1 LNSYRYHILAF
12 LIVLIWGT
20 TFVSTKV
27 LINSGLSP
35 IDIFVCRFA
44 LAYFLV
50 WTISPKKLFAN
61 NLKDELLLAALGI
74 TGGSL
79 YFITEN
85 FALSYTNTSN
95 VSLIVCTT
103 PIFTSILLAL
113 FTKDERMSHRQMA
126 GSFLAFAGMAL
137 VVLNG
142 HFVLKLSPIG
152 DGLAL
157 AAAWSWAFY
166 SLIMKNMANKY
177 SSKFINRKIFFYG
190 LVTVIPIAAIH
201 GFNLTSNIILQP
213 KVYLNIIYLGII
225 ASMLCYVLWNVVLR
239 NIGVVSASNYIYLN
253 PVVTVITAAL
263 LIDEQITLFAIA
275 GMVMILGG
283 LFMAEH
289 RKRNA
294 DN

>member
-1 LNSYRYHILAF
+1 MSNYRFHILAF
-12 LIVLIWGT
+12 LIVVIWGT

-27 LINSGLSP
+27 LINSGLTP

-44 LAYFLV
+44 LAYALV
-50 WTISPKKLFAN
+50 WIISPKKLFAN
-61 NLKDELLLAALGI
+61 NLKDELLLAALGV

-79 YFITEN
+79 YFLAEN

-103 PIFTSILLAL
+103 PIFTSILLAI
-113 FTKDERMSHRQMA
+113 TSKDERMNRWQIG
-126 GSFLAFAGMAL
+126 GSLLAFAGMAL

-142 HFVLKLSPIG
+142 HFVLKLSPLG

-166 SLIMKNMANKY
+166 SLIMKRMANRY

-190 LVTVIPIAAIH
+190 LLTIVPVALVH
-201 GFNLTSNIILQP
+201 GFTLTCDMVSTP
-213 KVYLNIIYLGII
+213 KVLMNLIYLGVV
-225 ASMLCYVLWNVVLR
+225 ASMVCYILWNVVLK
-239 NIGVVSASNYIYLN
+239 NIGVVNASNYIYLN
-253 PVVTVITAAL
+253 PVVTVITAAA
-263 LIDEQITLFAIA
+263 LINEKITVFAII

-283 LFMAEH
+283 LLMAE
-289 RKRNA
+289 KRRRLS
-294 DN
+294 

>member
-1 LNSYRYHILAF
+1 MSNYRFHILAF
-12 LIVLIWGT
+12 LIVVIWGT

-27 LINSGLSP
+27 LINSGLTP

-44 LAYFLV
+44 LAYALV
-50 WTISPKKLFAN
+50 WIISPKKLFAN
-61 NLKDELLLAALGI
+61 NLKDEILLAALGV

-79 YFITEN
+79 YFLAEN

-103 PIFTSILLAL
+103 PIFTSILLAI
-113 FTKDERMSHRQMA
+113 TSKDERMNRWQIG
-126 GSFLAFAGMAL
+126 GSLLAFAGMAL

-142 HFVLKLSPIG
+142 HFVLKLSPLG

-166 SLIMKNMANKY
+166 SLIMKRMANRY

-190 LVTVIPIAAIH
+190 LLTIVPVALVH
-201 GFNLTSNIILQP
+201 GFSLTCDMVSTP
-213 KVYLNIIYLGII
+213 KVLMNLIYLGVV
-225 ASMLCYVLWNVVLR
+225 ASMVCYILWNVVLK
-239 NIGVVSASNYIYLN
+239 NIGVVNASNYIYLN
-253 PVVTVITAAL
+253 PVVTVITAAA
-263 LIDEQITLFAIA
+263 LINEKITVFAII

-283 LFMAEH
+283 LLMAE
-289 RKRNA
+289 KRRRLS
-294 DN
+294 